1 MPAACRFERAFGK
14 SRRARAFRFGSLK
27 KERSMKSFQSKI
39 AVITGAGTGMG
50 RELAIQLAAEGCHL
64 ALCDIHPENIEETAS
79 LSRAAGG
86 DDLRVTTHRADVSNE
101 DDLLAFRKAALAE
114 HQTNH
119 VNLVFNN
126 AGIGGVASL
135 VNGDREEWERVFN
148 VNWLGV
154 YYGTRTF
161 LPALVAS
168 EEGYLVNT
176 SSINGFWAALGPNVP
191 HSAYAT
197 AKFAVKGFT
206 EALISDLRQNAP
218 HVKCAVVM
226 PGHIG
231 TAIMMN
237 SRRILGH
244 GTPEQMT
251 AAELTDM
258 RAMIN
263 QQGIDASAISDS
275 DLKAFVHQRMLD
287 FQEKAPTTAATAAT
301 IILDGIRAEKWRILV
316 GKDAEV
322 LDELVRATPEE
333 AYESDF
339 LEKLLAQGH
348 LNDLVPHE

>member
-1 MPAACRFERAFGK
+1 
-14 SRRARAFRFGSLK
+14 
-27 KERSMKSFQSKI
+27 MKDFHGKI

-50 RELAIQLAAEGCHL
+50 RELARQLAAEECNL
-64 ALCDIHPENIEETAS
+64 ALCDIHPENIEETARLCAEAS
-79 LSRAAGG
+79 SGSI
-86 DDLRVTTHRADVSNE
+86 RVTTHLADVSDE
-101 DDLLAFRKAALAE
+101 SDLIAFREAALGE
-114 HQTNH
+114 HQTEH

-135 VNGDREEWERVFN
+135 VNGDRDEWERVFN

-161 LPALVAS
+161 MPALVAA
-168 EEGYLVNT
+168 EDGYLVNT

-191 HSAYAT
+191 HTAYAS

-206 EALISDLRQNAP
+206 EALVTDLRQNAP

-244 GTPEQMT
+244 GTPEQMSST
-251 AAELTDM
+251 ELEEM
-258 RAMIN
+258 RAMIQ
-263 QQGIDASAISDS
+263 QQGVDASVISDS

-287 FQEKAPTTAATAAT
+287 FQDKAPTTAASAAT
-301 IILDGIRAEKWRILV
+301 TILDGIRAEKWRILV

-322 LDELVRATPEE
+322 LDSMVRESPED
-333 AYESDF
+333 AYESEF
-339 LEKLLAQGH
+339 LEKLFAQGH
-348 LNDLVPHE
+348 LTDLVPHE